1 MVIFYDSKYSQ
12 PWPDISYLA
21 GDRKSPDTTGLSMA
35 KQYSSLNL
43 DRIQGVYTGQGEDT
57 YAASVSNQLL

>member
-1 MVIFYDSKYSQ
+1 MFIFHDSKYSQ

-43 DRIQGVYTGQGEDT
+43 DNIQSVYTRQEEDT
-57 YAASVSNQLL
+57 YAASISNQLL